1 MGEIF
6 KLFGTIGIDNKKVMQ
21 ALNETEKKGETTAGK
36 LSHSFFKVAKKIGKV
51 MSITATGITTALAGI
66 ALKKGWS
73 RLIGIDDA
81 RAKLMGL
88 GHDAK
93 SVDAIMASAL
103 ESVKGTSF
111 GMDEAATTAANA
123 VAAGI
128 KPGKDLTK
136 YLRIT
141 ADAAAVA
148 GVSMGDMGSI
158 FNKVQTGQRAY
169 TRELEQLSDRGL
181 PIYQWLGEEAGV
193 AADKVKDMASKGQ
206 ISSEMFLS
214 AIDKNIGGA
223 AKIMG
228 EASFS
233 ASIKNMGAAIGRIGA
248 NFLDA
253 GGKGGGFFSQ
263 IKPMIPKV
271 TALLGGLEAKA
282 GDFGVLFGQVFSNAV
297 TFVSNLG
304 NHIQSFSQSG
314 FVKNLQWAFKWIGD
328 AITNMIQV
336 VQQEM
341 PAFQQLF
348 SDAWDKI
355 SLIFTKLAGVF
366 SSWSATFSEIFQIL
380 VPVVIDLVKASFKT
394 FNDEVLPI
402 LTQLV
407 DVFWDISG
415 VVGETLVNTVVPAI
429 KNVINAITKNK
440 AVFSALKAIVV
451 GVGTAFLTYKG
462 IMKAYTT
469 ATKIAS
475 GVTKAY
481 TAVQKIFNAVMNTN
495 PFVLVVTAI
504 VGLVAAFIYLW
515 KTNDKFRAVVTKA
528 WNAIKDTAVKVFKG
542 VAAFIKGVW
551 DSIVEKAT
559 GLKDGIVNIF
569 NGIKDFIQTVWN
581 VIYAVVGAIIVN
593 IINVWK
599 GIFDGFKAY
608 FQYLWDLIKA
618 IATGVWEKIGGLVMK
633 IINGYIAIWKAIFTG
648 LKAFFG
654 MIWNAIKTTISNVV
668 QAILNFVTPIF
679 NAMKNTITNIF
690 NAIRNTA
697 STVWNSIKSGIS
709 KVVQAIKNVVVSIFN
724 ALKNT
729 ITNIFNTIRNV
740 ASTVWNSIKSTI
752 SNIVTSV
759 KNTVTNIFNALKN
772 TVSSIWNG
780 IRDAISNVVN
790 TVKNTISNVWSSISN
805 TVSGIFNSVKNAIE
819 GPMNAAKNIVKSVVD
834 AIKGFFSFD
843 IKWPKIPMPHF
854 SINPAG
860 WHIGDLLKGKIP
872 SLGID
877 WHAKGGIF
885 DQPTLLGGGSQLHG
899 VGEAGAEAV
908 APIDT
913 LMGYVEKAVQNVIGE
928 QKEGDI
934 NVTQYIT
941 SPEPL
946 TPREIARE
954 TKLKLQDLA
963 VLRT

>member
-51 MSITATGITTALAGI
+51 MSITATGVTTALAGI

-128 KPGKDLTK
+128 KPGQALTK
-136 YLRIT
+136 YLKTT

-206 ISSEMFLS
+206 ISAEMFMA

-233 ASIKNMGAAIGRIGA
+233 ASLKNMGAAIGRIGA

-263 IKPMIPKV
+263 IKPLIPKV
-271 TALLGGLEAKA
+271 TALLGGLETKA
-282 GDFGVLFGQVFSNAV
+282 SDFGVLFGQVFSKAV
-297 TFVSNLG
+297 NFVSNLG

-314 FVKNLQWAFKWIGD
+314 FVKNLQWAFKWIGE
-328 AITNMIQV
+328 AITNTIQT

-341 PAFQQLF
+341 PAFKQLF
-348 SDAWDKI
+348 SDAGSRI
-355 SLIFTKLAGVF
+355 SVIFTKLAGVF
-366 SSWSATFSEIFQIL
+366 SSWSATFSDIFQFL
-380 VPVVIDLVKASFKT
+380 VPRAIDIFKSA
-394 FNDEVLPI
+394 FNTVNTVVLPI
-402 LTQLV
+402 IEQLI
-407 DVFWDISG
+407 DVFWEISG
-415 VVGETLVNTVVPAI
+415 VVGETIVNTVLPAI
-429 KNVINAITKNK
+429 DNFTKAITKNK
-440 AVFSALKAIVV
+440 ALFSTLKAIVV
-451 GVGTAFLTYKG
+451 GVGSAFVTYKG

-475 GVTKAY
+475 NVTKAY

-495 PFVLVVTAI
+495 PFVLIVTAI

-515 KTNDKFRAVVTKA
+515 NTNEDFRNKVIEI
-528 WNAIKDTAVKVFKG
+528 WNTVKDTAVKIFKG
-542 VAAFIKGVW
+542 IADFIKNVW
-551 DSIVEKAT
+551 DSIVEKT
-559 GLKDGIVNIF
+559 TSLKDGIVNIF
-569 NGIKDFIQTVWN
+569 NGIKNFLQTVWN

-618 IATGVWEKIGGLVMK
+618 IATGVWEKIGGTVMT
-633 IINGYIAIWKAIFTG
+633 IINGYIAIWKAIFNG

-679 NAMKNTITNIF
+679 NTMKNTITNIF

-697 STVWNSIKSGIS
+697 STVWNSIKSVVS
-709 KVVQAIKNVVVSIFN
+709 SVVQAIKNVVVSIFN

-729 ITNIFNTIRNV
+729 VTNIFNGIRNI
-740 ASTVWNSIKSTI
+740 ASTVWNSIKTTVSTI
-752 SNIVTSV
+752 VNAIVNTV
-759 KNTVTNIFNALKN
+759 KNLFNNLKN
-772 TVSSIWNG
+772 AVSSIWDG
-780 IRDAISNVVN
+780 IRNTISNVVN
-790 TVKNTISNVWSSISN
+790 TVKNTISNVWSSISG

-819 GPMNAAKNIVKSVVD
+819 GPMNAAKNIVKTIID
-834 AIKGFFSFD
+834 AIKGFFSFN
-843 IKWPKIPMPHF
+843 ISWPKIPLPHF

-885 DQPTLLGGGSQLHG
+885 DQPTLLGGRNQLHG

-913 LMGYVEKAVQNVIGE
+913 LMDYVEKAVQNVLGE
-928 QKEGDI
+928 NKEGDI

-946 TPREIARE
+946 TPRELARE
-954 TKLKLQDLA
+954 TKFKLQDLA
-963 VLRT
+963 VLRK